1 MQWSSEARVATWYV
15 VYKVVLSLI
24 FLGFVAAY
32 YMDVAHYFRWFIFL
46 TNQSLLLLT
55 IHYILDT
62 VLVTSR
68 WAWELL
74 HQGQLCKFLKK
85 AILKRKAATIH
96 NCFIPFLDH
105 KELKL
110 SWIYK
115 LSWVLG
121 NVTFDLALFVTCVYF
136 GVMYQCK

>member
-24 FLGFVAAY
+24 FLGSVAAY

-74 HQGQLCKFLKK
+74 HQGQLCKFLK
-85 AILKRKAATIH
+85 RWQ
-96 NCFIPFLDH
+96 FIIKKQQKFKLFYAFRSQRAEAELD
-105 KELKL
+105 L
-110 SWIYK
+110 
-115 LSWVLG
+115 
-121 NVTFDLALFVTCVYF
+121 
-136 GVMYQCK
+136 